1 MAFDLQNPV
10 RRVGEQ
16 GLHLRLKGGDIRLLD
31 LLSALVFLP
40 GSVGAVCEV
49 TDSKHSGDSDK
60 LNHVAVPPSH
70 EEVHRDDDQHH
81 RHSSHTPSVA
91 HTGNAHPGET
101 PSFLRRFR
109 SDSATGIYARTDRLC
124 LMPSSHAT
132 SEAEEMY
139 IITVAR
145 AVEDGIGPP
154 VPVSEIARVLEVS
167 SVSVNQMIKKLEAA
181 GLVDYTPYKG
191 VTLTDTGNEL
201 ANTVLRNRRLWGR
214 FLADHLGL
222 TPAKADEVACE
233 MEHVTPDMVAER
245 LASFLGD
252 PKTGPTGRPIPGGSP
267 TASVVAM
274 SLTDVVVGDTATV
287 ISVGV
292 TGVAFLRSQ
301 GIIEGAELAVQGRGA
316 DSSVLVRGPSGSVH
330 LIGDVAGEILVHR

>member
-1 MAFDLQNPV
+1 
-10 RRVGEQ
+10 
-16 GLHLRLKGGDIRLLD
+16 
-31 LLSALVFLP
+31 
-40 GSVGAVCEV
+40 
-49 TDSKHSGDSDK
+49 
-60 LNHVAVPPSH
+60 
-70 EEVHRDDDQHH
+70 
-81 RHSSHTPSVA
+81 
-91 HTGNAHPGET
+91 
-101 PSFLRRFR
+101 
-109 SDSATGIYARTDRLC
+109 
-124 LMPSSHAT
+124 MPSSHAT

-267 TASVVAM
+267 TAPVVAM

-316 DSSVLVRGPSGSVH
+316 DSSVLFRGPSGSVH
-330 LIGDVAGEILVHR
+330 LIGDVAREILVHR